1 MKILVLNLKTVS
13 LFTRYVTHK
22 NDEHI
27 DTAEN
32 LDIIMPLFNFIE
44 YSDNY
49 SDTCEDL
56 WQFERDESSVT
67 NAGNPDYHLLNT
79 NQVF

>member
-1 MKILVLNLKTVS
+1 MS

-49 SDTCEDL
+49 SDTCEGL